1 MTGKAFVIAL
11 LAAAS
16 LGAAAAQQQEV
27 RIGVFDSQPVWQQ
40 TEEGIKVRTTLEA
53 YRDRKLA
60 EINTREVELNKLK
73 EKLRSQEVSLSDD
86 KKSQMLKEI
95 DQKTIDLKRLNDD
108 ASREMQSQFSDARDQ
123 FQKELF
129 DVVEALGKEK
139 KYTLILEK
147 SIAVY
152 NDSAVDITPEVVA
165 KFNQMFKGE
174 SAATPTS
181 KGKESKPQTE
191 PKKPAPEPGK
201 KPPGGGN

>member
-16 LGAAAAQQQEV
+16 LGTAAAQQQEY

-40 TEEGIKVRTTLEA
+40 TEEGIRMRTTLEA
-53 YRDRKLA
+53 YRDRKQS
-60 EINTREVELNKLK
+60 EFNSREAELNTLK

-86 KKSQMLKEI
+86 KKNQMLKEI
-95 DQKTIDLKRLNDD
+95 DQKTIELKRLGDD
-108 ASREMQSQFSDARDQ
+108 VSRDLQSQFGDARDQ

-147 SIAVY
+147 SIVVY

-165 KFNQMFKGE
+165 KFNQMFKGGTAPSPASRE
-174 SAATPTS
+174 
-181 KGKESKPQTE
+181 KESKPQTD
-191 PKKPAPEPGK
+191 PKKPAAEPGV
-201 KPPGGGN
+201 KPPGGSH

>member
-16 LGAAAAQQQEV
+16 LGTAAAQQQEF

-40 TEEGIKVRTTLEA
+40 TEEGKKMQAQLA
-53 YRDRKLA
+53 AFRDSKLA
-60 EINTREVELNKLK
+60 EINAREAELGKLR

-86 KKSQMLKEI
+86 KKNQMLKEI

-108 ASREMQSQFSDARDQ
+108 ASREMQSQFGDSRDQ

-129 DVVEALGKEK
+129 EVVEALGKEK

-147 SIAVY
+147 SIVVY
-152 NDSAVDITPEVVA
+152 SDNVVDITPEVVT

-174 SAATPTS
+174 APAS
-181 KGKESKPQTE
+181 KAKEARPQTE
-191 PKKPAPEPGK
+191 PKKPAPEAGK
-201 KPPGGGN
+201 KPSGGGA

>member
-11 LAAAS
+11 VAAAS
-16 LGAAAAQQQEV
+16 LGAAAAQQQEL

-40 TEEGIKVRTTLEA
+40 TEEGKKMQAQLA
-53 YRDRKLA
+53 AFRDGKLA
-60 EINTREVELNKLK
+60 EINAREADLNKLK

-86 KKSQMLKEI
+86 KKNQMLKEI
-95 DQKTIDLKRLNDD
+95 DQKTLDLKRLNDD
-108 ASREMQSQFSDARDQ
+108 ASREMQSQFGDSRDV

-129 DVVEALGKEK
+129 EVVEALGKEK

-147 SIAVY
+147 SIVVY

-174 SAATPTS
+174 APAS
-181 KGKESKPQTE
+181 KAKEARPQTE
-191 PKKPAPEPGK
+191 PKKPAPEAGK
-201 KPPGGGN
+201 KPSGGGA